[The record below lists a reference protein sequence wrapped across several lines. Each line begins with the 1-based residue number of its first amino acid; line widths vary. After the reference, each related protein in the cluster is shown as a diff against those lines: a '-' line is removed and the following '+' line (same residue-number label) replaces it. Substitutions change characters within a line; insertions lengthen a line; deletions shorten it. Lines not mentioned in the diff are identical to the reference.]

1 MDSIKHLVQASLGGE
16 RYATARLISMVE
28 KGDAASEDIMR
39 AISPHTGNAYR
50 IGITGPPGAG
60 KSSLVN
66 RLAGLFFRNN
76 ISVGIIAVDPTSP
89 FSGGSLL
96 GDRIRMTHDSSK
108 NGVFFRSMSAGT
120 TPGGLSRTSV
130 ETSKILDASG
140 CQVIITE
147 TVGVGQSELDIARS
161 SDTVMVVLVPES
173 GDQIQVMK
181 AGLMEIA
188 DIFVINKS
196 DRQGAEQLAG
206 SVRDMVARPCCEWN
220 AWVPPVFKTA
230 ASLNKGIE
238 ELYQGLWSHH
248 RYLQEDSRMEIRRK
262 RQLKRHFYQCLKEV
276 FAEVCWADFIK
287 ENDLDLL
294 LNNLWENKT
303 DTRFFSEKVVRS
315 WLKRRPFL
323 ENGS

>member
-1 MDSIKHLVQASLGGE
+1 MDRTEQLIQASLRGE

-28 KGDAASEDIMR
+28 KGDGASEDIMR
-39 AISPHTGNAYR
+39 TISPHTGNAYR
-50 IGITGPPGAG
+50 IGVTGPPGAG

-66 RLAGLFFRNN
+66 RLAGLLCHNHF
-76 ISVGIIAVDPTSP
+76 SVGVIAVDPTSP

-96 GDRIRMTHDSSK
+96 GDRIRMNLDGSK
-108 NGVFFRSMSAGT
+108 NDVFFRSMSAGT
-120 TPGGLSRTSV
+120 TPGGLSRTAV
-130 ETSKILDASG
+130 ETSKILDAG
-140 CQVIITE
+140 GYQVIITE

-161 SDTVMVVLVPES
+161 SDTVLVVLVPES

-206 SVRDMVARPCCEWN
+206 SVRDMVARPCCERHQ
-220 AWVPPVFKTA
+220 WVPPVFKTA

-238 ELYQGLWSHH
+238 ELYQGLWSHQ
-248 RYLQEDSRMEIRRK
+248 RYLQEDDRLENRRK
-262 RQLKRHFYQCLKEV
+262 GQLKREFYHCLKEV
-276 FAEVCWADFIK
+276 FSEVCWEKFIR

-294 LNNLWENKT
+294 LNNLWEKKT
-303 DTRFFSEKVVRS
+303 DTRFFAEKTVNRWMKKS
-315 WLKRRPFL
+315 
-323 ENGS
+323 